1 MPFMN
6 LDALRRTPLAHEP
19 FEYVV
24 VPGFLTP
31 ESAEVVEPDFP
42 KGMRG
47 GSFPVEEL
55 TYGPGFAALLAEVRD
70 KPFWDVM
77 SRKFGLDLHG
87 LPQMITVRGRCQRKD
102 GRIHP
107 DTATKV
113 ITCLIYLN
121 RGWSSPEGRLRL
133 LRSATDLNDMV
144 AEVPPDWGTLL
155 AFRRADN
162 SYHGHTPFEGERR
175 SIQVNWVVS
184 QDVVDRELARHRMSA
199 RIKRLVPFA

>member
-1 MPFMN
+1 MSLMN
-6 LDALRRTPLAHEP
+6 LEALRATPLEREP
-19 FEYVV
+19 FEYLV

-31 ESAEVVEPDFP
+31 ESADVVDPDFP
-42 KGMRG
+42 QGMKG
-47 GSFPVEEL
+47 GSFPVQEL
-55 TYGPGFAALLAEVRD
+55 NYGPGFARLLEEVRD

-77 SRKFGLDLHG
+77 SQKFGIDLHG

-107 DTATKV
+107 DTETKV

-121 RGWSSPEGRLRL
+121 RGWASPEGRLRL
-133 LRSATDLNDMV
+133 LASATDLEDKV

-175 SIQVNWVVS
+175 SIQVNWVVR

>member
-1 MPFMN
+1 MSLMN
-6 LDALRRTPLAHEP
+6 LDALRRTPLVTEP
-19 FEYVV
+19 FEHIV

-31 ESAEVVEPDFP
+31 ESGDVVDPDFP
-42 KGMRG
+42 KDMKG
-47 GSFPVEEL
+47 GSFPVETL
-55 TYGPGFAALLAEVRD
+55 TYGPGFEALLEEVRD
-70 KPFWDVM
+70 KPFWDAM
-77 SRKFGLDLHG
+77 SQKFGLDLDA

-121 RGWSSPEGRLRL
+121 RGWSSPEGRLRI
-133 LRSATDLNDMV
+133 LRGDSDLDDFV

-175 SIQVNWVVS
+175 SIQINWVVS
-184 QDVVDRELARHRMSA
+184 RDVVDRELARHRMSA
-199 RIKRLVPFA
+199 RLKRLVPFA